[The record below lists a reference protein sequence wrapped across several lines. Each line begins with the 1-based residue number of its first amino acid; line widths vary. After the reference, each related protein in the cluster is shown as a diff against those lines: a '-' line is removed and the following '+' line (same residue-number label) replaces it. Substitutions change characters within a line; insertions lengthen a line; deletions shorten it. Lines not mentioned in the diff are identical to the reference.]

1 MFMHFFD
8 IFIPSI
14 FEDFDT
20 NVFPSRFAF
29 FFYDSSHGVVATF
42 DSTNQSS
49 CELFAFGFNVVEGV
63 KCEYLVHS
71 PLLKSCFLDIDN
83 LKEMENVNRRGW
95 KASKHVE
102 LWAKYTFDEW

>member
-42 DSTNQSS
+42 DSTN
-49 CELFAFGFNVVEGV
+49 
-63 KCEYLVHS
+63 
-71 PLLKSCFLDIDN
+71 
-83 LKEMENVNRRGW
+83 
-95 KASKHVE
+95 
-102 LWAKYTFDEW
+102 